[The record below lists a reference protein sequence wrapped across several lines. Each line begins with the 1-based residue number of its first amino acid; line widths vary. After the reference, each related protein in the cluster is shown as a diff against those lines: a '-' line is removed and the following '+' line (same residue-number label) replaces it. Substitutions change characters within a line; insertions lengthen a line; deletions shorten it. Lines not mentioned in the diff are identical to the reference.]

1 MLSIKNAALINK
13 VINVENK
20 RISFFKI
27 YPPTLKFSVKNN
39 TSIII
44 RFKIN
49 FIDYF

>member
-1 MLSIKNAALINK
+1 MLSIKNAALINI
-13 VINVENK
+13 VIKAENK
-20 RISFFKI
+20 RISFFII